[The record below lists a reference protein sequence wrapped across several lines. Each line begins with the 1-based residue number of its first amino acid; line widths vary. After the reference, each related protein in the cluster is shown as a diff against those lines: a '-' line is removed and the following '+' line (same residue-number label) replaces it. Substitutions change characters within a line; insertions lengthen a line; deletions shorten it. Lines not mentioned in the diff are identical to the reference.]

1 MSDDI
6 INENSNDEEE
16 SFAEL
21 FEAYNEGM
29 KDDLQLGDKIRGE
42 VISIGD
48 DSVFVDTGTKVDGV
62 VQKSELLDDKGN
74 MPFKEGD
81 AIELYVVVI
90 DEHEIRLSK
99 AVSGIGGL
107 ELLREAFESS
117 IPVEGKVDETCK
129 GGFRVNIN
137 NQRAFCPISQ
147 IDAGYVETPEDYVGS
162 TFEFLIIQFEERGK
176 NIVVSRRKLLEL
188 IIAKESKVFFSKLK
202 EGDAFEGRVVR
213 IMPYGA
219 FVELIP
225 GVEGMVHV
233 SELSW
238 SRVEKTEEVV
248 SLNEK
253 VSVKVIGISDG
264 DKNNKKISL
273 SIKQATKDPWDTIT
287 DVFKQG
293 DKLSGKVVRCADF
306 GVFVQLAPGI
316 DGLVHISEM
325 SYVKRI
331 VNPANEVSVGETVP
345 VMIKQIDADNRRISL
360 SIRDAQGDPWLE
372 VADSISTGQVIKGTV
387 EKKEGFGFFISLAPG
402 ITGLLPKSNIKKA
415 KKPAMIE
422 QLKTGD
428 MISVIVEN
436 IDISKRRISLSPEN
450 TEDETG
456 WKDFVSSENV
466 SPMSDLAEKLKEAL
480 KSRKNSK

>member
-6 INENSNDEEE
+6 INENGNDEEK

-21 FEAYNEGM
+21 FEAYNAGM

-42 VISIGD
+42 VISIGN

-62 VQKSELLDDKGN
+62 VGKSELLDDKGN

-81 AIELYVVVI
+81 VLELYVVAI
-90 DEHEIRLSK
+90 DEHEIHLAK

-117 IPVEGKVDETCK
+117 IPVEGKVDAICR
-129 GGFRVNIN
+129 GGFQVNIN
-137 NQRAFCPISQ
+137 NRRAFCPISQ
-147 IDAGYVETPEDYVGS
+147 IDVGYVETPEDYVGS
-162 TFEFLIIQFEERGK
+162 VFEFLIIQFEERGK

-188 IIAKESKVFFSKLK
+188 IMEKESKVFFSKLK
-202 EGDAFEGRVVR
+202 EGDVFEGRVVR
-213 IMPYGA
+213 IMPYGV

-225 GVEGMVHV
+225 GVEGMVHI

-238 SRVEKTEEVV
+238 SRVEKVGEAV

-253 VSVKVIGISDG
+253 VAVKVTGITDG
-264 DKNNKKISL
+264 DRNKKISL
-273 SIKQATKDPWDTIT
+273 SIKQATKDPWDTVT
-287 DVFKQG
+287 DLFRPG
-293 DKLSGKVVRCADF
+293 DKLNGKVLRCDDF
-306 GVFVQLAPGI
+306 GVFVQIAPGI

-325 SYVKRI
+325 SYVKR
-331 VNPANEVSVGETVP
+331 VANPANEVNVGETVP
-345 VMIKQIDADNRRISL
+345 VMIKQIDADNRKISL

-372 VADSISTGQVIKGTV
+372 VADNISAGQVIKGTV
-387 EKKEGFGFFISLAPG
+387 EKKERFGFFISLAPG
-402 ITGLLPKSNIKKA
+402 ITGLMPKSNIKKT
-415 KKPAMIE
+415 KKPAMTE

-428 MISVIVEN
+428 KISVIVEN
-436 IDISKRRISLSPEN
+436 IDIGKRKISLAPED
-450 TEDETG
+450 TEDEAG
-456 WKDFVSSENV
+456 WKDFMPSEDI

-480 KSRKNSK
+480 ASRKNSK